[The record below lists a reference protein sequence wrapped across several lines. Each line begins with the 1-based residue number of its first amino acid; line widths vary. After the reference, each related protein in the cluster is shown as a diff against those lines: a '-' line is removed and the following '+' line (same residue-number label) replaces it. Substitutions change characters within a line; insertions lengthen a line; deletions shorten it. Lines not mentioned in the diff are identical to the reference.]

1 MKETI
6 EELVK
11 GPEELVE
18 ARVEDQ
24 QNQQHPVGCVQV
36 VVEEPGQ
43 SQEER
48 ECQPASLQSLLP

>member
-24 QNQQHPVGCVQV
+24 QNQQHQVG
-36 VVEEPGQ
+36 
-43 SQEER
+43 
-48 ECQPASLQSLLP
+48 